1 MKTGGQNLLTIIV
14 ILAILLTGAGALS
27 YWLYT
32 EKTALESEVATLTAE
47 VALKEEEI
55 LALET
60 NKAELEERLGIEQG
74 RNDEF
79 AEQIGEI
86 SGTVGVLDK
95 LQKTDKEFLAKY
107 SKVYFLNENYVPK
120 DLALID
126 KDFWA
131 NKEKPMQIHTRIES
145 KMDDLLN
152 DAKDDGVDF
161 LIASAYRSFGTQAEL
176 KANYRFTYGTTANNF
191 SAEQG
196 YSEHQLGTTVDLT
209 TPEIGLGLSGFDTTE
224 AFKWLEDNAYKYG
237 FILSYPKGNTY
248 YQYEPW
254 HWRYVGVDLATDL
267 HRDEKNFYNLSQT
280 EINEYLVKFFD

>member
-1 MKTGGQNLLTIIV
+1 MKTADTKVVVGVAVAALL
-14 ILAILLTGAGALS
+14 AATGAGAYFGYNEYSKLK
-27 YWLYT
+27 T
-32 EKTALESEVATLTAE
+32 ELVTLTAE
-47 VALKEEEI
+47 VDLKEQEI
-55 LALET
+55 VALET
-60 NKAELEERLGIEQG
+60 AKVELEEKLGIEQN
-74 RNDEF
+74 RNNEF
-79 AEQIGEI
+79 ADQIEDI
-86 SGTVGVLDK
+86 SDTVGVLDK

-120 DLALID
+120 DLVLID

-131 NKEKPMQIHTRIES
+131 NKEKPMQIHRRLED
-145 KMDDLLN
+145 KVDDLLTE
-152 DAKDDGVDF
+152 AKEDGVD
-161 LIASAYRSFGTQAEL
+161 LLVASAYRSFGTQAEL

-209 TPEIGLGLSGFDTTE
+209 TPEIGLGLSGFDTT
-224 AFKWLEDNAYKYG
+224 AAYAWLQANAHKYG

-267 HRDEKNFYNLSQT
+267 HEDGKNFYDLDQT
-280 EINEYLVKFFD
+280 AINEYLVKFFD